1 MCRQVGLARKDNQ
14 PCIQEQYNPSIWW
27 TWWAWR
33 LQVEKAAG
41 VEIPEGEARTGGAWE
56 RACTAGSFLA
66 SEQGKEGE
74 SLQG

>member
-1 MCRQVGLARKDNQ
+1 MLRFMCRQVELARKGSQ
-14 PCIQEQYNPSIWW
+14 PRTQQQYNPSIWW
-27 TWWAWR
+27 PWRVWR
-33 LQVEKAAG
+33 LQVGNAAG
-41 VEIPEGEARTGGAWE
+41 MEIPEVGAWE